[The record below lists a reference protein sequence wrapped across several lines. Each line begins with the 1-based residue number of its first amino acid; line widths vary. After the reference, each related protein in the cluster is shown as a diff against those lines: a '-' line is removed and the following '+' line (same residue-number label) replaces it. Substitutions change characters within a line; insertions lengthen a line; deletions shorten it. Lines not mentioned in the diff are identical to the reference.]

1 MVCYI
6 RIYGLK
12 IGVTGVLG
20 VFQPGF
26 FVFVAGCA
34 LLASAAAV
42 RRLVSSSERTR
53 LYIGL
58 LAKSYESMMGH
69 RCERVRCCT
78 IIAFA
83 RGAAGFACVQN
94 AVSRESLDIKPGKL
108 PHYPLQG
115 SYTSVATHLTRLS
128 SRRLM

>member
-6 RIYGLK
+6 GTYGLK
-12 IGVTGVLG
+12 IGQTGVLG

-26 FVFVAGCA
+26 FVFVAGCD

-42 RRLVSSSERTR
+42 RRSVLSSEHTR

-58 LAKSYESMMGH
+58 LAKIYKSMMGH
-69 RCERVRCCT
+69 RRERVRCCT

-83 RGAAGFACVQN
+83 RGAAGFACMQN
-94 AVSRESLDIKPGKL
+94 VVSRESLDINPGKL
-108 PHYPLQG
+108 PHYPFQG
-115 SYTSVATHLTRLS
+115 SYTSVATHLTRHS